1 MNYIELIN
9 AFWRIREG
17 LEIPLTSL
25 EADIYFCLLKISNER
40 NWQNPFFASNTQIC
54 GTLNISEKTLIKG
67 RQSLQ
72 NVGLINFESG
82 KQNKTKTSYKIN
94 STGKFT
100 AQKEGNT
107 PSTGIFTP
115 EKEEKTNSS
124 TGNIT
129 VENTTTGKNTAQKE
143 EKTNLSTGKSTDNNK
158 TKKTETNKILFS
170 EAFKDFKTFREQ
182 LPEWS
187 DLQCK
192 HWFEQAEYWSS
203 ENTAK
208 KIDWIKTV
216 KIWQNR
222 TPFQSISPHQQNRKF
237 QENTFES
244 ESSEILAT
252 DTPEMK
258 VRKLEYQISLHEK
271 LIEKALNNYQ
281 KEELEEKIKILK
293 NRLNRIKSNYNL

>member
-82 KQNKTKTSYKIN
+82 KQNKTKTSYQIN
-94 STGKFT
+94 STVKFT
-100 AQKEGNT
+100 AQQEQNSS
-107 PSTGIFTP
+107 STGNITP
-115 EKEEKTNSS
+115 EKEEKSNLS
-124 TGNIT
+124 TGNFT
-129 VENTTTGKNTAQKE
+129 VDNKTTVKNTAQQ
-143 EKTNLSTGKSTDNNK
+143 EKKANVSTGKSTDNNK

-170 EAFKDFKTFREQ
+170 EAFKDFESFRKH

-187 DLQCK
+187 DLQCR

-203 ENTAK
+203 ENEAK

-222 TPFQSISPHQQNRKF
+222 TPFQSINPHQQNRKF
-237 QENTFES
+237 QENTFEN

-252 DTPEMK
+252 DAPETK
-258 VRKLEYQISLHEK
+258 VKKINYQISLHEN
-271 LIEKALNNYQ
+271 LLAKALNNYQ
-281 KEELEEKIKILK
+281 REEIEEKIKALK